1 MIIYARLCFTSSLKE
16 KDMDDIFEHTLLY
29 DFYGELLS
37 KHQREVYEDAVFND
51 LSLSEVAE
59 VYGISRQGAH
69 DLIKRVNRLLA
80 GYEEKLHMVELFRK
94 VEALAEEISG
104 LAAGDASKKALTE
117 IKKRADQITGIL
129 G

>member
-1 MIIYARLCFTSSLKE
+1 ME
-16 KDMDDIFEHTLLY
+16 DIFEHTLLY

-37 KHQREVYEDAVFND
+37 EHQKEVYEDAVFND

-59 VYGISRQGAH
+59 TYGISRQGAH

-94 VEALAEEISG
+94 VEALAGEISG
-104 LAAGDASKKALTE
+104 LAAGDASRETLTE
-117 IKKRADQITGIL
+117 IKERADRITGIL